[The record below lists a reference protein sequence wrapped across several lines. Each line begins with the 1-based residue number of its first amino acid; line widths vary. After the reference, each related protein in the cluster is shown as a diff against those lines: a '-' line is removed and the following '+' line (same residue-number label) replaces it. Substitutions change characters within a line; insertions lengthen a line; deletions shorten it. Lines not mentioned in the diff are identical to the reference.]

1 MLITAAVSKAC
12 LTARARGWF
21 THDFYIR
28 SQNVDTVKPLFTG
41 PREGEGEGP
50 VDRGTVNRGTVNR
63 GTVNR
68 ETVNR

>member
-21 THDFYIR
+21 THDLYIR
-28 SQNVDTVKPLFTG
+28 PQNVDTVKPLFTG

-50 VDRGTVNRGTVNR
+50 VDRGTVY
-63 GTVNR
+63 
-68 ETVNR
+68 